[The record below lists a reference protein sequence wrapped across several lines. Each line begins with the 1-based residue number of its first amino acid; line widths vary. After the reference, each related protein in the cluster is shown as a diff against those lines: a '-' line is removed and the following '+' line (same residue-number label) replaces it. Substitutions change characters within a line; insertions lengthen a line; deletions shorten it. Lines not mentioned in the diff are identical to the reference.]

1 MIYLTLVFL
10 SLISSYLFNK
20 LNINLNIKQIINI
33 QKQSFIILK
42 TSSITDEEKQK
53 TLLDNSKQLFISSI
67 LLFAKFVFI
76 FLPIAIIFIYDYF
89 KKTNFYLIVIDWKG
103 MLISSISFVLFLL
116 LFNKYDSRRIQ

>member
-1 MIYLTLVFL
+1 MIYLALVFL
-10 SLISSYLFNK
+10 SILSSYLFNK
-20 LNINLNIKQIINI
+20 LNINFNIKQIINI
-33 QKQSFIILK
+33 QKQSFIVLK

-53 TLLDNSKQLFISSI
+53 TLLINSKQLFISSI
-67 LLFAKFVFI
+67 LLFVKFIFI

-103 MLISSISFVLFLL
+103 MLISSISFVLFLI

>member
-1 MIYLTLVFL
+1 MIYLALVSL
-10 SLISSYLFNK
+10 SILSSYLFNK
-20 LNINLNIKQIINI
+20 LNINLNVKQIINI
-33 QKQSFIILK
+33 QKQSFIVFR

-53 TLLDNSKQLFISSI
+53 TLLINSKQLFISSI
-67 LLFAKFVFI
+67 LLFVKFIFI

-103 MLISSISFVLFLL
+103 MLISSISFVLFLI